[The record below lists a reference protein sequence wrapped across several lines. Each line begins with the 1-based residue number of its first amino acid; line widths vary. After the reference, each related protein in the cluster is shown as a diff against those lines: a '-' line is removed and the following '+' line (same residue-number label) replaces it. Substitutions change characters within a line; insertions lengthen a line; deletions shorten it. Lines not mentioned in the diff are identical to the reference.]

1 MPSKITRKRVD
12 RKSAF
17 YGILRADAAKNC
29 SEMADLRAALAWKT
43 PIQFLL
49 AVNAARVHLA
59 GPLPWTQV
67 PQHQYINN
75 LPPGKTPG
83 GKQVTI

>member
-29 SEMADLRAALAWKT
+29 SEMADLRAALA
-43 PIQFLL
+43 
-49 AVNAARVHLA
+49 
-59 GPLPWTQV
+59 
-67 PQHQYINN
+67 
-75 LPPGKTPG
+75 
-83 GKQVTI
+83 